1 MRQFPFAAMLLVLLA
16 GICFILFIV
25 ANYVYDNPDSGLFT
39 LLNRSASKTMNA
51 EKLSW
56 FGVRLEHLR
65 TGFGMS
71 ALIFFSLA
79 ILIFVV
85 KSFDKG
91 DEV

>member
-1 MRQFPFAAMLLVLLA
+1 
-16 GICFILFIV
+16 
-25 ANYVYDNPDSGLFT
+25 
-39 LLNRSASKTMNA
+39 MNA